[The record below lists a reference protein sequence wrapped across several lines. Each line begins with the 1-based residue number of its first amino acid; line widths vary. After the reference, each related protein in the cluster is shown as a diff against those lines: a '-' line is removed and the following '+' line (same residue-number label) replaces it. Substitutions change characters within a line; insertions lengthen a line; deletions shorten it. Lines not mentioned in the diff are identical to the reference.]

1 MSSSSL
7 FAGLNW
13 ADMAILA
20 LIAISAMLSLRR
32 GFVREALSLAT
43 WLVSIWIALSFS
55 QAIAAHMPD
64 AVQTPSLRIALA
76 FLILPITSLVIGN
89 LLMRMV
95 VGLVQWSGLSSTDRL
110 LGSLFGVVR
119 GVLIVGVAV
128 LLLAMTPVS
137 SDPWWKASRLIDGI
151 HPAAQRIVA
160 MLPDEMREIFAR
172 VDTQATQMLKSRL
185 GGKMP
190 ATDPVEADQR

>member
-1 MSSSSL
+1 MDRFKFLSSH
-7 FAGLNW
+7 
-13 ADMAILA
+13 
-20 LIAISAMLSLRR
+20 R
-32 GFVREALSLAT
+32 G
-43 WLVSIWIALSFS
+43 
-55 QAIAAHMPD
+55 AH
-64 AVQTPSLRIALA
+64 ARCRQTPSLRIALA
-76 FLILPITSLVIGN
+76 FLILLITSLVIGN

-137 SDPWWKASRLIDGI
+137 SDPWWKASRLIGEI
-151 HPAAQRIVA
+151 HPAAQRVVE

-172 VDTQATQMLKSRL
+172 VDNQAMQMLESRL
-185 GGKMP
+185 GGKKAP
-190 ATDPVEADQR
+190 VADPVEADRR